1 MARVVAGVVSTRRRT
16 ERDRLAEVASTQRNY
31 SPDDRITRAEVATF
45 LRMSIRNVQ
54 RYQKRGKLQ
63 PAPRFGREVVYYFRD
78 VRRFASAIGKER

>member
-1 MARVVAGVVSTRRRT
+1 MAKVVASIVSTYRRT
-16 ERDRLAEVASTQRNY
+16 ERDRLAEVASSQRSY
-31 SPDDRITRAEVATF
+31 SPDDRMTRAEVATF

-63 PAPRFGREVVYYFRD
+63 PAPRLGREVVYYFRD